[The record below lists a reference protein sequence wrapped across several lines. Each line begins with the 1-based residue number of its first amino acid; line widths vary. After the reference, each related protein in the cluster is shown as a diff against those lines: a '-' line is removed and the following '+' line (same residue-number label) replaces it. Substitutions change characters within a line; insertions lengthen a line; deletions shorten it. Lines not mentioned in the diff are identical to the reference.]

1 MVSFKD
7 FDESKMA
14 EYSTEE
20 LRGFVREI
28 ELKKSVI
35 QEHCSSELA
44 EYLKNDK
51 FDPYSSSGSRKLKK
65 VAEKYTPS
73 LMGANEFL
81 KVINVELKKREQ
93 YQEEMRYSGRSIKKN
108 TTPVSEEEFLKTEE
122 DKTWA
127 YRSKIE

>member
-1 MVSFKD
+1 MVEFKD
-7 FDESKMA
+7 FDESKMPD
-14 EYSTEE
+14 YTIDE

-35 QEHCSSELA
+35 QEKCSSELA
-44 EYLKNDK
+44 GYLKNDR
-51 FDPYSSSGSRKLKK
+51 FDPYSTSGARKLRK

-81 KVINVELKKREQ
+81 RIINGEIKKREQ
-93 YQEEMRYSGRSIKKN
+93 YEEEMRYSGRSIRKPKE
-108 TTPVSEEEFLKTEE
+108 VSTEEFLKKEE